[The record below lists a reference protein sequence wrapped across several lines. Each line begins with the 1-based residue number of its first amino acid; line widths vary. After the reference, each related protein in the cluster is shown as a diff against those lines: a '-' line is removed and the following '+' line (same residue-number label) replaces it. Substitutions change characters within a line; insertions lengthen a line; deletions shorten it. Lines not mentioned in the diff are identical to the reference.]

1 MQRFWLVSARNS
13 PGSERSVRNRHDG
26 MLKSRHADQQ
36 KNTLVFAGQPGQKTI
51 RIRSWPRRDRVI
63 TPLFLFIA
71 GLALLLLGA
80 DFLVRGATSIGLR
93 LGITPLVAG
102 LTIVAFGTSSPEL
115 AVGVDSSY
123 RGLGDMAIGSAVG
136 SNICNIALVLGAA
149 ALVRPINIQS
159 QLVRLD
165 IPVMIFCSLLLIL
178 VLMDGVISTFDG
190 VVLVGGIAIYI
201 FFSIYL
207 ARGEQ
212 KKIQDE
218 FGEVVRDN
226 LLAWWK
232 EILLVVVG
240 LGMLIF
246 GGSMLV
252 DTAVELARGFKIAP
266 ALIALTVIAVGT
278 SLPELATAMLASY
291 RRQGDI
297 AIGNA
302 VGSNIFNI
310 LAIVGIS
317 ALVGPLRMGAIKW
330 PDLAVMLAVSLIL
343 IPLVISRRR
352 LERSEGVFLLVIYF
366 LYMLVTVQ
374 KAGF

>member
-1 MQRFWLVSARNS
+1 MI
-13 PGSERSVRNRHDG
+13 
-26 MLKSRHADQQ
+26 
-36 KNTLVFAGQPGQKTI
+36 TL
-51 RIRSWPRRDRVI
+51 
-63 TPLFLFIA
+63 LFHFIA

-115 AVGVDSSY
+115 AVGVDSAY
-123 RGLGDMAIGSAVG
+123 RGLGDITIGSAVG

-165 IPVMIFCSLLLIL
+165 IPVMIFCSLLLIFML
-178 VLMDGVISTFDG
+178 ADGVISALDG
-190 VVLVGGIAIYI
+190 IALVSGIAIYI

-207 ARGEQ
+207 ARGER

-246 GGSMLV
+246 GGTILV
-252 DTAVELARGFKIAP
+252 DNAVELARDLKIAP
-266 ALIALTVIAVGT
+266 ALIGLTVIAIGT
-278 SLPELATAMLASY
+278 SLPELATATLASY

-330 PDLAVMLAVSLIL
+330 LDLAVMLTVSLIL
-343 IPLVISRRR
+343 VQLVITRRK
-352 LERSEGVFLLVIYF
+352 LERWEGAFLLVIYF

-374 KAGF
+374 KSGLG

>member
-1 MQRFWLVSARNS
+1 
-13 PGSERSVRNRHDG
+13 
-26 MLKSRHADQQ
+26 ML
-36 KNTLVFAGQPGQKTI
+36 TLF
-51 RIRSWPRRDRVI
+51 
-63 TPLFLFIA
+63 LLFIA

-115 AVGVDSSY
+115 AVGVDSAY
-123 RGLGDMAIGSAVG
+123 RGIGSMAIGSAVG

-165 IPVMIFCSLLLIL
+165 IPVMIFCSLLLMLML
-178 VLMDGVISTFDG
+178 VDGVLSALDG
-190 VVLVGGIAIYI
+190 FFLIGGIAAYI

-207 ARGEQ
+207 ARSEK

-232 EILLVVVG
+232 EILLVVIG
-240 LGMLIF
+240 MGMLIY
-246 GGSMLV
+246 GGKILV
-252 DTAVELARGFKIAP
+252 DSAVGFAGNFNIAP
-266 ALIALTVIAVGT
+266 AIIGLTVIALGT
-278 SLPELATAMLASY
+278 SLPELATAMVASY
-291 RRQGDI
+291 RQHGDI
-297 AIGNA
+297 AIGTA

-310 LAIVGIS
+310 LAIIGIS
-317 ALVGPLRMGAIKW
+317 ATVAPLQMGAIKW

-343 IPLVISRRR
+343 IPLVVSRRQ
-352 LERSEGVFLLVIYF
+352 LERWEGAFLLVIYVV
-366 LYMLVTVQ
+366 YVSVTVVQ
-374 KAGF
+374 AGQ

>member
-1 MQRFWLVSARNS
+1 M
-13 PGSERSVRNRHDG
+13 
-26 MLKSRHADQQ
+26 
-36 KNTLVFAGQPGQKTI
+36 
-51 RIRSWPRRDRVI
+51 I

-115 AVGVDSSY
+115 AVGVDAAY

-207 ARGEQ
+207 ARREQ

-317 ALVGPLRMGAIKW
+317 ALVAPLHMGAIKW

-343 IPLVISRRR
+343 IPLVISRRQ

>member
-1 MQRFWLVSARNS
+1 
-13 PGSERSVRNRHDG
+13 
-26 MLKSRHADQQ
+26 ML
-36 KNTLVFAGQPGQKTI
+36 T
-51 RIRSWPRRDRVI
+51 
-63 TPLFLFIA
+63 LFLLFVA
-71 GLALLLLGA
+71 GMALLLLGA

-115 AVGVDSSY
+115 AVGVDSAY
-123 RGLGDMAIGSAVG
+123 RGIGSMAIGSAVG

-165 IPVMIFCSLLLIL
+165 IPVMIFCSLLLM
-178 VLMDGVISTFDG
+178 LMLADGVISALDG
-190 VVLVGGIAIYI
+190 IFLIGGIAAYV

-207 ARGEQ
+207 ARGEK

-232 EILLVVVG
+232 EILLVVIG
-240 LGMLIF
+240 MGMLVF
-246 GGSMLV
+246 GGKILV
-252 DTAVELARGFKIAP
+252 DSAVGVARNFDIAP
-266 ALIALTVIAVGT
+266 AIIGLTVIALGT
-278 SLPELATAMLASY
+278 SLPELATAMVASY
-291 RRQGDI
+291 RQQGDI

-310 LAIVGIS
+310 LAIIGIS
-317 ALVGPLRMGAIKW
+317 ATVGPLQMGAIKW

-343 IPLVISRRR
+343 IPLVISRRQ
-352 LERSEGVFLLVIYF
+352 LERWEGAFLLMIYVF
-366 LYMLVTVQ
+366 YVSITVFQ
-374 KAGF
+374 AGQ

>member
-1 MQRFWLVSARNS
+1 M
-13 PGSERSVRNRHDG
+13 
-26 MLKSRHADQQ
+26 
-36 KNTLVFAGQPGQKTI
+36 
-51 RIRSWPRRDRVI
+51 I
-63 TPLFLFIA
+63 TQLFLFIA

-123 RGLGDMAIGSAVG
+123 RGLGDMAIGSVVG

-178 VLMDGVISTFDG
+178 VLMDGVISAFDG
-190 VVLVGGIAIYI
+190 VVLVGGIAAYI

-240 LGMLIF
+240 LGMLIS
-246 GGSMLV
+246 GGSILV

-278 SLPELATAMLASY
+278 SLPELATAMLASF

-330 PDLAVMLAVSLIL
+330 SDLVVLLAVSLIL
-343 IPLVISRRR
+343 IPLVISRRQ
-352 LERSEGVFLLVIYF
+352 LERSEGVFLLAIYF

>member
-1 MQRFWLVSARNS
+1 MI
-13 PGSERSVRNRHDG
+13 
-26 MLKSRHADQQ
+26 
-36 KNTLVFAGQPGQKTI
+36 TL
-51 RIRSWPRRDRVI
+51 
-63 TPLFLFIA
+63 LFHFIA

-115 AVGVDSSY
+115 AVGVDSAY
-123 RGLGDMAIGSAVG
+123 RDLGDITIGSAVG

-165 IPVMIFCSLLLIL
+165 IPVMIFCSLLLIFML
-178 VLMDGVISTFDG
+178 ADGVISALDG
-190 VVLVGGIAIYI
+190 IALVSGIAIYI

-207 ARGEQ
+207 ARDER

-218 FGEVVRDN
+218 FGEAVRDN

-232 EILLVVVG
+232 EILLVTVG

-246 GGSMLV
+246 GGTILV
-252 DTAVELARGFKIAP
+252 DNAVELARGLKIAP
-266 ALIALTVIAVGT
+266 ALIGLTVIAIGT
-278 SLPELATAMLASY
+278 SLPELATATLASY

-330 PDLAVMLAVSLIL
+330 LDLAVMLTVSLIL
-343 IPLVISRRR
+343 VQLVISRRK
-352 LERSEGVFLLVIYF
+352 LERWEGAFLLVIYF

-374 KAGF
+374 KSGLE

>member
-1 MQRFWLVSARNS
+1 
-13 PGSERSVRNRHDG
+13 
-26 MLKSRHADQQ
+26 MLKSRHADKQ
-36 KNTLVFAGQPGQKTI
+36 KNTVLFAGRPGQKTI
-51 RIRSWPRRDRVI
+51 RIRSWTRRDRVI

-71 GLALLLLGA
+71 GLVLLLLGA

-190 VVLVGGIAIYI
+190 VVLVGGIAAYI

-266 ALIALTVIAVGT
+266 ALISLTVIAVGT

-343 IPLVISRRR
+343 IPLVISRRQ

>member
-1 MQRFWLVSARNS
+1 MIAL
-13 PGSERSVRNRHDG
+13 
-26 MLKSRHADQQ
+26 
-36 KNTLVFAGQPGQKTI
+36 
-51 RIRSWPRRDRVI
+51 
-63 TPLFLFIA
+63 LFLFIA

-80 DFLVRGATSIGLR
+80 DLLVRGATSIGLR

-115 AVGVDSSY
+115 AAGVDSAF

-165 IPVMIFCSLLLIL
+165 IPVMIFCSLLLMLIL
-178 VLMDGVISTFDG
+178 ADGVISAMDG
-190 VVLVGGIAIYI
+190 VALVSGIVVYVV
-201 FFSIYL
+201 FSIYL

-232 EILLVVVG
+232 EILLVVIG

-246 GGSMLV
+246 GGSILV
-252 DTAVELARGFKIAP
+252 DNAIELARRFYIPP
-266 ALIALTVIAVGT
+266 ALISLTIIAIGT
-278 SLPELATAMLASY
+278 SLPELATATLASY

-343 IPLVISRRR
+343 IPLVISRGK
-352 LERSEGVFLLVIYF
+352 LERWEGAFLLAIYF
-366 LYMLVTVQ
+366 FYMLVTVQ
-374 KAGF
+374 KAGL